1 MERLLNGSNPIRA
14 RKWGDYADDWIR
26 DDVSDGTELMTDIC
40 SDSIHSLSRFDMG
53 FLNIIF
59 IFIFILFYFFFTLLF
74 FLSFIELF
82 TELLL
87 FS

>member
-59 IFIFILFYFFFTLLF
+59 FFFFFTFLF